1 LWRRIFAPRP
11 PHVFEDEIRE
21 RETESG
27 EEVGDGVYPV
37 RVDGVHDVVDARGA
51 DPSFVVATS
60 RRYIANG
67 YL

>member
-1 LWRRIFAPRP
+1 VKKSATAS
-11 PHVFEDEIRE
+11 IRS
-21 RETESG
+21 EST
-27 EEVGDGVYPV
+27 
-37 RVDGVHDVVDARGA
+37 VHDVVDARGA